1 MTIAGAGGGV
11 AGTAATTAGTTGAA
25 GTSVAGSAA
34 AGRSGAAG
42 TTPTA
47 TAGTGTVTAGTGA
60 AGTAAAGTGAAGMA
74 ATAGSSGAAAGSG
87 GAAAGTGAMAGA
99 GGAASGGTLG
109 SALAYTGPFTMG
121 MTIPTANRCPMPL
134 GGGTGDNKS
143 PALAWKGG
151 PAATKSY
158 ALVLFDTMYN
168 MLHWTLYDIPVTV
181 NMLPEGLASG
191 FALTTPAGAHQT
203 TGNMGMD
210 RHAYY
215 GPCSSGALA
224 GTYEYRLYALSVDK
238 LTLTEMSTG
247 AQAQA
252 AIEAAKLE
260 MVVWSAKPM

>member
-25 GTSVAGSAA
+25 GSSVAGSAA

-60 AGTAAAGTGAAGMA
+60 AGTAAAGTGAAGTA
-74 ATAGSSGAAAGSG
+74 ATAGSGGAAAGSG
-87 GAAAGTGAMAGA
+87 GAAAGTGATAGA
-99 GGAASGGTLG
+99 GGAATGGTLG
-109 SALAYTGPFTMG
+109 MPLAYTGPFTMG
-121 MTIPTANRCPMPL
+121 TTIPTANKCPMPL

-158 ALVLFDTMYN
+158 AVVLFDTKYN
-168 MLHWTLYDIPVTV
+168 MLHWVLWDIPVTV
-181 NMLPEGLASG
+181 NMLPEGLAAG
-191 FALTTPAGAHQT
+191 YALTAPAGAHQAAS
-203 TGNMGMD
+203 MGTNP
-210 RHAYY
+210 HAYY

-224 GTYEYRLYALSVDK
+224 GTYEYRLYALSADK

-247 AQAQA
+247 AQAQT

-260 MVVWSAKPM
+260 MVVWSATPM